1 MTIINITKGFRQYPP
16 EDLREYALKGLV
28 YCGDYDLSEFLEYLL
43 QGTHSVSELDE
54 AKENAYD
61 EGYEAGKWDSPNG
74 DVSDDVLE
82 QIQKAINILKEI

>member
-1 MTIINITKGFRQYPP
+1 MSMIDITKGFRQYSP
-16 EDLREYALKGLV
+16 EELREYALKGIISV
-28 YCGDYDLSEFLEYLL
+28 GDYYLSEFLEHLL

-61 EGYEAGKWDSPNG
+61 EGYEAGRYES

-82 QIQKAINILKEI
+82 KIEKAINILKEI

>member
-1 MTIINITKGFRQYPP
+1 MEEWMQLNQTS
-16 EDLREYALKGLV
+16 
-28 YCGDYDLSEFLEYLL
+28 GDYDLSEFLEYLL

-61 EGYEAGKWDSPNG
+61 DGYEAGKWDR